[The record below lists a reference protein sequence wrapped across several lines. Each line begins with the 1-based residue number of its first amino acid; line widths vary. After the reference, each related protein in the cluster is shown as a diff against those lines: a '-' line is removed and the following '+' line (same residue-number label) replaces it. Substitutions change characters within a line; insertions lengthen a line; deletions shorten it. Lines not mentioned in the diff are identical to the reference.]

1 MIRISYLQIKAQDY
15 EKIFSIFYK
24 VLGETENKEEF
35 NKILFDLLT
44 PAERIM
50 LIKRIAIIYLLLKEI
65 DYRMI
70 CKALKVSN
78 TTVNKYILSLER
90 SEGIVP
96 VLKNMVKHE
105 KVWLFFEEIF
115 SQIFYPGRPGINWT
129 AAWEMKLALE
139 RKKERGL

>member
-78 TTVNKYILSLER
+78 TTVNKYKLSLER

-139 RKKERGL
+139 RKRERGL

>member
-1 MIRISYLQIKAQDY
+1 MVRISYLQIKEQDY

-24 VLGETENKEEF
+24 VLGETENKDEF

-50 LIKRIAIIYLLLKEI
+50 IIKRIAIIYLLLKEI

-70 CKALKVSN
+70 C
-78 TTVNKYILSLER
+78 NKLSMER

-96 VLKNMVKHE
+96 VLKNMVKKE

-115 SQIFYPGRPGINWT
+115 SHIFYPGRPGINWT

>member
-1 MIRISYLQIKAQDY
+1 MVRIAYLQIKQQDY
-15 EKIFSIFYK
+15 EKIFSIFYR
-24 VLGETENKEEF
+24 VLGETENKDEF

-50 LIKRIAIIYLLLKEI
+50 IIKRIAIIYLLLKEI

-78 TTVNKYILSLER
+78 TTVNKYKLSMER

-96 VLKNMVKHE
+96 VLKNMVKQE

-115 SQIFYPGRPGINWT
+115 SQIFYPGKIGINWS
-129 AAWEMKLALE
+129 AAWEMKLALK

>member
-78 TTVNKYILSLER
+78 TTVNKYKLSLER

-139 RKKERGL
+139 SKKERGL

>member
-1 MIRISYLQIKAQDY
+1 LQIKERDY

-24 VLGETENKEEF
+24 VLGETDNIEEF

-50 LIKRIAIIYLLLKEI
+50 IIKRIAIIYLLLKEI

-70 CKALKVSN
+70 CKALKVSS
-78 TTVNKYILSLER
+78 TTVNKYKLSMER

-96 VLKNMVKHE
+96 TLRKMIRQE

-129 AAWEMKLALE
+129 AAWEMKLAIE

>member
-1 MIRISYLQIKAQDY
+1 MQIKERDY

-24 VLGETENKEEF
+24 VLGETDNIEEF

-50 LIKRIAIIYLLLKEI
+50 IIKRIAIIYLLLKEI

-70 CKALKVSN
+70 CKALKVSS
-78 TTVNKYILSLER
+78 TTVNKYKLSMER

-96 VLKNMVKHE
+96 TLRKMIRQE

-129 AAWEMKLALE
+129 AAWEMKLAIE

>member
-24 VLGETENKEEF
+24 VLGKTGDKDEF

-44 PAERIM
+44 PAEKIM
-50 LIKRIAIIYLLLKEI
+50 IIKRIAIIYLLLKEI

-78 TTVNKYILSLER
+78 TTVNKYKLSMER

-96 VLKNMVKHE
+96 VLKNMVKNE

-115 SQIFYPGRPGINWT
+115 SNIFYPGRPGINWT
-129 AAWEMKLALE
+129 AAWEMKLAFE

>member
-78 TTVNKYILSLER
+78 TTVNKYKLSLER

>member
-1 MIRISYLQIKAQDY
+1 MIRISYLKIRGEDY

-24 VLGETENKEEF
+24 VLGETENKNEF

-50 LIKRIAIIYLLLKEI
+50 LIKRIAIIYLLMKEI
-65 DYRMI
+65 HYQTV
-70 CKALKVSN
+70 CEVLKVSN
-78 TTVNKYILSLER
+78 TTVSKYKLLMER

-96 VLKNMVKHE
+96 ALKSMVKQE
-105 KVWLFFEEIF
+105 KVWLFFEDIF
-115 SQIFYPGRPGINWT
+115 SQIFYPGRPGINWK
-129 AAWEMKLALE
+129 AAWEAKINLE

>member
-1 MIRISYLQIKAQDY
+1 MVRISYLKIKRDDY

-24 VLGETENKEEF
+24 VLGETEDKNEF

-50 LIKRIAIIYLLLKEI
+50 LIKRIAIIYLLMKEI
-65 DYRMI
+65 HYQTV
-70 CKALKVSN
+70 CEVLKVSN
-78 TTVNKYILSLER
+78 TTVSKYKLLMER

-96 VLKNMVKHE
+96 ALKSMVKQE
-105 KVWLFFEEIF
+105 KVWLFFEDIF
-115 SQIFYPGRPGINWT
+115 SQIFYPGRPGINWK
-129 AAWEMKLALE
+129 AAWEAKINLE

>member
-1 MIRISYLQIKAQDY
+1 MVRISYLQIKPEDY

-24 VLGETENKEEF
+24 VLGETENKDEF

-78 TTVNKYILSLER
+78 TTVNKYKLSLER

-96 VLKNMVKHE
+96 VLKSMVKHE

-115 SQIFYPGRPGINWT
+115 SNIFYPGRPGINWT
-129 AAWEMKLALE
+129 AAWEMKLTLE

>member
-1 MIRISYLQIKAQDY
+1 MVRISYLKIKGEDY

-24 VLGETENKEEF
+24 VLGETEDKNEF

-50 LIKRIAIIYLLLKEI
+50 LIKRIAIIYLLMKEI
-65 DYRMI
+65 HYLTV
-70 CKALKVSN
+70 CEVLKVSN
-78 TTVNKYILSLER
+78 TTVSKYKLLMER

-96 VLKNMVKHE
+96 ALKSMVKQE
-105 KVWLFFEEIF
+105 KVWLFFEDIF
-115 SQIFYPGRPGINWT
+115 SQIFYPGRPGINWK
-129 AAWEMKLALE
+129 AAWEQKINLE

>member
-1 MIRISYLQIKAQDY
+1 MIRISYLKIKEEDY

-24 VLGETENKEEF
+24 VLGKTEDKDKF

-50 LIKRIAIIYLLLKEI
+50 LIKRIAIIYLLMKDI
-65 DYRMI
+65 DYRTI
-70 CKALKVSN
+70 CEVLKVSN
-78 TTVNKYILSLER
+78 GTVSKYKLLMEN

-96 VLKNMVKHE
+96 VLKRMVKQE
-105 KVWLFFEEIF
+105 KVWLFFEDIF
-115 SQIFYPGRPGINWT
+115 SQIFHPGLPGINWK
-129 AAWEMKLALE
+129 AAWETKINLE

>member
-1 MIRISYLQIKAQDY
+1 MVRISYLQIKAQDY

-24 VLGETENKEEF
+24 VLGETENKDEF

-78 TTVNKYILSLER
+78 TTVNKYKLSLER

-115 SQIFYPGRPGINWT
+115 SNIFYPGRPGINWT

>member
-1 MIRISYLQIKAQDY
+1 MVRISYLQLKAQDY

-24 VLGETENKEEF
+24 VLGETENKDEF

-50 LIKRIAIIYLLLKEI
+50 IIKRIAIIYLLLKEI

-70 CKALKVSN
+70 CRALKVSN
-78 TTVNKYILSLER
+78 TTVNKFKLSMEK

-96 VLKNMVKHE
+96 ALRGMVKQE

-129 AAWEMKLALE
+129 AAWETKLALE

>member
-1 MIRISYLQIKAQDY
+1 MVRISYLKIKEKDY

-24 VLGETENKEEF
+24 VLGETEDKNEF

-50 LIKRIAIIYLLLKEI
+50 LIKRIAIIYLLMKEI
-65 DYRMI
+65 HYQTV
-70 CKALKVSN
+70 CEVLKVSN
-78 TTVNKYILSLER
+78 TTVSKYKLLMER

-96 VLKNMVKHE
+96 ALKSMVKQE

-115 SQIFYPGRPGINWT
+115 SQIFYPGRPGINWK
-129 AAWEMKLALE
+129 AAWEMKIALE

>member
-24 VLGETENKEEF
+24 VLGETENKKEF

-50 LIKRIAIIYLLLKEI
+50 IIKRIAIIYLLLKEI

-78 TTVNKYILSLER
+78 TTVNKYKLSLER

-115 SQIFYPGRPGINWT
+115 SNIFYPGRPGINWT

>member
-24 VLGETENKEEF
+24 VLGKTGDKDEF

-44 PAERIM
+44 PAEKIM
-50 LIKRIAIIYLLLKEI
+50 IIKRIAIIYLLLKEI

-78 TTVNKYILSLER
+78 TTVNKYKLSMER

-96 VLKNMVKHE
+96 VLKNMV
-105 KVWLFFEEIF
+105 
-115 SQIFYPGRPGINWT
+115 R
-129 AAWEMKLALE
+129 
-139 RKKERGL
+139 

>member
-1 MIRISYLQIKAQDY
+1 MVRISYLQIKSEDY

-24 VLGETENKEEF
+24 VLGETDNKEEF

-50 LIKRIAIIYLLLKEI
+50 IIKRIAIIYLLLKEI

-78 TTVNKYILSLER
+78 TTVNKYKLMMER

-96 VLKNMVKHE
+96 VLKNMVKQE

-115 SQIFYPGRPGINWT
+115 THIFYPGRPGINWT

>member
-1 MIRISYLQIKAQDY
+1 MVRISYLQIQAQDY
-15 EKIFSIFYK
+15 EKIFAIFYK
-24 VLGETENKEEF
+24 VLGETENKDEF

-50 LIKRIAIIYLLLKEI
+50 IIKRIAIIYLLLKEI

-78 TTVNKYILSLER
+78 TTVNKYKLSLER

-115 SQIFYPGRPGINWT
+115 SNIFYPGRPGINWT